1 MLLSTSVKVKWH
13 GNNRKWYENKGHI
26 FTKIGDE
33 FEVKIEDLSDNN
45 NNIKVKVKC
54 DYENCKNPNIKF
66 INYYIYK
73 NSIHKHGKY
82 YCKNCATELFARDK
96 IKKTRL
102 KNGKSFEQWCIDN
115 NRENVLERWD
125 YELNDLKPSEILYS
139 ANKYMYFKCPRELH
153 NSELKSIN
161 DFTHG
166 QEGSMN
172 CNQCNAI
179 ITTHP
184 ELVRYFVNKEDTYKY
199 SYGSQEK
206 VNIICPNCKH
216 IKNMYISSLVKHGMS
231 CPKCGDGISYPEK
244 FMFSL
249 LEQLLNDNFQAQL
262 SKTTFIW
269 CDNYK
274 YDFYIQL
281 INGIIETNGIQHY
294 KEFNRSQSLKEIQ
307 ENDKIKK
314 QLAKDNNIENYIII
328 DCRYSELEWI
338 KSSIMNS
345 ELPTLLNFKE
355 EDIDWLKCHE
365 CGLSSLVK
373 EACDLWNKGMDN
385 VLLIS
390 NKLKLS
396 RSTITRYLKQGT
408 ILGWCNY
415 DAKEELR
422 KGGILTRDKN
432 RNINKEK

>member
-1 MLLSTSVKVKWH
+1 MLLTTTVKVKWH
-13 GNNRKWYENKGHI
+13 RNNKEWYINKNYP

-33 FEVKIEDLSDNN
+33 FIVKVEDLSDKN
-45 NNIKVKVKC
+45 NNIKVEVKC
-54 DYENCKNPNIKF
+54 DCENCKNPNVKLT
-66 INYYIYK
+66 NWYIYK
-73 NSIHKHGKY
+73 KSILKYGKY
-82 YCKNCATELFARDK
+82 YCKNCATQLFARDK
-96 IKKTRL
+96 MIKTRI
-102 KNGKSFEQWCIDN
+102 KNGKSFEQWCLEN
-115 NRENVLERWD
+115 NRQDVLDRWD
-125 YELNDLKPSEILYS
+125 YELNDKKPNEITHS
-139 ANKYMYFKCPRELH
+139 TKKKYYLKCPRGLH
-153 NSELKSIN
+153 KSELKSIC
-161 DFTHG
+161 DFTGG
-166 QEGSMN
+166 QEGSIY
-172 CNQCNAI
+172 CNRCNAI

-249 LEQLLNDNFQAQL
+249 LEQLLNDNFQVQL
-262 SKTTFIW
+262 SKITFIW

-274 YDFYIQL
+274 YDFYITL

-307 ENDKIKK
+307 EKDKIKE
-314 QLAKDNNIENYIII
+314 QLAKDNGIKNYIVI

-338 KSSIMNS
+338 KNSILNS
-345 ELPTLLNFKE
+345 QLPKLLNFKE
-355 EDIDWLKCHE
+355 KDIDWLKCHE

-373 EACDLWNKGMDN
+373 EVCDLWNKGMDN

-396 RSTITRYLKQGT
+396 KSTITRYLKQGV

-432 RNINKEK
+432 RNINKEN